1 VRTVAL
7 AIVVV
12 IAAWPCRVLAA
23 GHAAILVA
31 RGPGT
36 ERCPDADALDARV
49 AAILGR
55 PTADMHTSYE
65 VSFSRSGGIVS
76 ATIRRNDATEQARVI
91 PSRADSCETLT
102 QATAV
107 TLALLFDADRQKEA
121 TAAVTTAPVAEHRA
135 EQPVT
140 LQRPSL
146 DAALSLGAG
155 AVAGVVS
162 PIAGAILGEAG
173 IDVDRWRAGIG
184 ALWIAPQTMGLG
196 VGNVRESLWGL
207 TARICYVFA
216 PRAPLHF
223 DLCSGAIVAIITGQA
238 SGYSENE
245 NGAEP
250 WVGFP
255 AEIGIFGGSALARF
269 ELSAAGIVPIR
280 PDEFSITGTGVAY
293 RAPPVGAMLTLRVA
307 GLVRW

>member
-1 VRTVAL
+1 
-7 AIVVV
+7 
-12 IAAWPCRVLAA
+12 
-23 GHAAILVA
+23 
-31 RGPGT
+31 
-36 ERCPDADALDARV
+36 
-49 AAILGR
+49 
-55 PTADMHTSYE
+55 MHTSYE
-65 VSFSRSGGIVS
+65 VSFSRSGGVVS

-121 TAAVTTAPVAEHRA
+121 TAVKTAPVAEHRA
-135 EQPVT
+135 GQPVA

-146 DAALSLGAG
+146 DAALSLGGG
-155 AVAGVVS
+155 AVTGVVS

-184 ALWIAPQTMGLG
+184 ALWIAPQTMGLS

-207 TARICYVFA
+207 TARICYAFA
-216 PRAPLHF
+216 ARAPLHF
-223 DLCSGAIVAIITGQA
+223 DLCSGAIVAIITGRA
-238 SGYSENE
+238 SGFSQNRS
-245 NGAEP
+245 GTEP

-255 AEIGIFGGSALARF
+255 AEIGVFGGSASARF

-293 RAPPVGAMLTLRVA
+293 RAPLFGAMLTLRVA